1 MMAASFKHMPQ
12 QQSSAVSLDSCY
24 SDLDN
29 AFKSGQAS
37 EIHIIMRDI
46 IAELENWQDVC
57 TCDCWTKRNERGGWL
72 AE

>member
-1 MMAASFKHMPQ
+1 MNGQEDICFVQYNMMAASFKHMPQ

-29 AFKSGQAS
+29 ALKSGQAS

-46 IAELENWQDVC
+46 IAELEN
-57 TCDCWTKRNERGGWL
+57 
-72 AE
+72 